1 MVTAGALNRSWMGS
15 AMDRLKGIESFVCS
29 AQAGSFA
36 AAAKQLRLSRAM
48 ISRRIFDLE
57 EHLGVRL
64 LHRTTRKLA
73 LTSAGRHY
81 LEVCKRVMQQLE
93 NEERTLGTLQTEPKG
108 LIRIVAVRAFGHRHM
123 SGAIATFSMLYPDVR
138 IQMELAPGTRTPITL
153 NELGFD
159 LGIAIGPTVN
169 SDAVVQKIAKF
180 VWVMCAARTYL
191 ERKGTPQA
199 PRELVN
205 HDCIINPR
213 HEPRAIWNL
222 QCGSSRIEQQ
232 VGSVLSITSSLG
244 CREAA
249 LAGAGIAMLP
259 SFSVVED
266 LRDGRLV
273 SVLPSWS
280 APAASIYAVYPH
292 FSLIPKKVKLLT
304 SFLERRF
311 EGAFDLP
318 DRNANTGKVGQAAT
332 EKEEPAKGSPTKVR
346 AIRA

>member
-1 MVTAGALNRSWMGS
+1 MGS
-15 AMDRLKGIESFVCS
+15 AMDRLKGIESFICA

-36 AAAKQLRLSRAM
+36 AAAKRLRLSRAM

-73 LTSAGRHY
+73 LTSAGRQY

-93 NEERTLGTLQTEPKG
+93 NEERALGTLQKEPKG
-108 LIRIVAVRAFGHRHM
+108 LIRIVAVRSFGHRHM
-123 SGAIATFSMLYPDVR
+123 SGAIARFSMLYPDIH

-153 NELGFD
+153 NELSFD
-159 LGIAIGPTVN
+159 LGIAIGRTVN
-169 SDAVVQKIAKF
+169 SDAVMQKIAKF
-180 VWVMCAARTYL
+180 VWVMCASRTYL

-199 PRELVN
+199 PGDLAN

-213 HEPRAIWNL
+213 LAPRAIWNL
-222 QCGSSRIEQQ
+222 QCGPSRVEQQ
-232 VGSVLSITSSLG
+232 VGTVLSITSSLG

-249 LAGAGIAMLP
+249 LADAGIAMLP

-266 LRDGRLV
+266 LRDGRLI

-280 APAASIYAVYPH
+280 PPAASIYAVYPH
-292 FSLIPKKVKLLT
+292 FSMIPKKVKLLT
-304 SFLERRF
+304 NFLEHHF

-318 DRNANTGKVGQAAT
+318 DRNANIGKVGLTASA
-332 EKEEPAKGSPTKVR
+332 KEEPAKRSTTKVR
-346 AIRA
+346 AISS